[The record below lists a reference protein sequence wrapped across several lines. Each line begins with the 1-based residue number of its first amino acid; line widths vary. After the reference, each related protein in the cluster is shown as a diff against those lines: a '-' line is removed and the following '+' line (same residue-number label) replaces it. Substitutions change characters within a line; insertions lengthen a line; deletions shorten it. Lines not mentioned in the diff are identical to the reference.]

1 MRSMAALRNALLAA
15 GGGFL
20 VKVAAE
26 VVEVGVLT
34 EEAFELLL
42 AYCGLTW
49 FRPPELFVLFED
61 FEDVN
66 TKYIRALAVGRVM
79 LSPKA
84 CSDGPF
90 PSASRSNRA
99 PITPK

>member
-42 AYCGLTW
+42 APCGLTW
-49 FRPPELFVLFED
+49 LMEFVFED

-66 TKYIRALAVGRVM
+66 TKYIRALAVGRVI

-90 PSASRSNRA
+90 PSASRSKSA

>member
-26 VVEVGVLT
+26 AVEVGVLT

-42 AYCGLTW
+42 ACGLTW
-49 FRPPELFVLFED
+49 LMEFVED
-61 FEDVN
+61 
-66 TKYIRALAVGRVM
+66 
-79 LSPKA
+79 
-84 CSDGPF
+84 
-90 PSASRSNRA
+90 
-99 PITPK
+99 

>member
-26 VVEVGVLT
+26 AVEVGVLT

-42 AYCGLTW
+42 ACGLTW
-49 FRPPELFVLFED
+49 LMEFVED

-79 LSPKA
+79 VSPKA
-84 CSDGPF
+84 CSD
-90 PSASRSNRA
+90 
-99 PITPK
+99 